1 MGVNLITG
9 LEDSEEIIAALT
21 AESLAD
27 VKGATG
33 RQFRIFADHSK
44 ADRAALAACMI
55 SSREPMAEADVRRIT
70 QPVLVAVGET
80 DDMAGDPHQL
90 AEMLPRGE
98 ALVIPKRNHM
108 LATGDPK
115 FKAAAIKFLL
125 AHRSSI
131 L

>member
-1 MGVNLITG
+1 
-9 LEDSEEIIAALT
+9 
-21 AESLAD
+21 
-27 VKGATG
+27 
-33 RQFRIFADHSK
+33 
-44 ADRAALAACMI
+44 
-55 SSREPMAEADVRRIT
+55 
-70 QPVLVAVGET
+70 
-80 DDMAGDPHQL
+80 MAGDPHQL